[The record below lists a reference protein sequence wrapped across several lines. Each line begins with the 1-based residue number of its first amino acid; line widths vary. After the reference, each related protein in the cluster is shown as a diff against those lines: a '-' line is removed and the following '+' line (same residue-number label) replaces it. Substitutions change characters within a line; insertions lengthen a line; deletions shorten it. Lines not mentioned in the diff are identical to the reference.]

1 MHQHN
6 FFVIVLI
13 YIVYYLKKII
23 TGESFVSLGAQFCVG
38 NCTVGKIV
46 FETCNAIAAE
56 LSFVLKQPDTPEE
69 WLVITYI
76 FYFIPI
82 FL

>member
-1 MHQHN
+1 MQHR

-13 YIVYYLKKII
+13 YCLLFKKII
-23 TGESFVSLGAQFCVG
+23 TGESFVSLGGQFCVG

-46 FETCNAIAAE
+46 FETCNAIASE
-56 LSFVLKQPDTPEE
+56 LAFVLKQPDTPEE
-69 WLVITYI
+69 WMVITYI
-76 FYFIPI
+76 FYFIAI

>member
-1 MHQHN
+1 M
-6 FFVIVLI
+6 
-13 YIVYYLKKII
+13 
-23 TGESFVSLGAQFCVG
+23 SLGAQFCVG